1 MKLELLLSTMNLKD
15 ETENNK
21 LIQKMNVNINTLTI
35 NQITNKNIKETNNLT
50 SKNKLISVRD
60 KGLSKS
66 RNMAINNSEADICI
80 IADDDVIYKDNFQN
94 IIKKELIS
102 IIMPVFNCA
111 KYLEET
117 ITSVK
122 KQTYTNWELI
132 IIDDASTDN
141 SLEEIKKNIV
151 GYEKKIKTIH
161 LPENKGAANARNIGL
176 THATGNYIAFLDAD
190 DIWIENKLEEQIK
203 YMQKNDYGFT
213 YTSYTY
219 LKNSSKKCVRKI
231 PPKLRYKDALKN
243 TVILTSTVMID
254 IRIIDKKLLKMP
266 DIKRGQD
273 MATWWQILKQGN
285 TAYGLDKRLTIY
297 RRRKDSLSFRKN
309 IALKRT
315 WNLYRHVEKFSLLKA
330 LYYYTCYMY
339 NAIKRRIV

>member
-111 KYLEET
+111 KYLEKT

-151 GYEKKIKTIH
+151 GYEK
-161 LPENKGAANARNIGL
+161 
-176 THATGNYIAFLDAD
+176 
-190 DIWIENKLEEQIK
+190 
-203 YMQKNDYGFT
+203 
-213 YTSYTY
+213 
-219 LKNSSKKCVRKI
+219 
-231 PPKLRYKDALKN
+231 
-243 TVILTSTVMID
+243 
-254 IRIIDKKLLKMP
+254 
-266 DIKRGQD
+266 
-273 MATWWQILKQGN
+273 
-285 TAYGLDKRLTIY
+285 
-297 RRRKDSLSFRKN
+297 
-309 IALKRT
+309 
-315 WNLYRHVEKFSLLKA
+315 
-330 LYYYTCYMY
+330 
-339 NAIKRRIV
+339 